1 MNRILGGRC
10 ALLAPAWV
18 LGALL
23 AGVSPALA
31 QNGFDILTLRGQ
43 GSSIGVEITELD
55 TEKAKSSS
63 VDHGVVVATVRPET
77 PAARAG
83 FQSGDI
89 VVEFDGEAVR
99 SARQFRR
106 LVEETRPGHEVKATV
121 VRDRSRRSLSV
132 TPELVAAGRAPEV
145 LKLPALRQV
154 QPNLKPAV
162 PFRVEPAV
170 PGVTPFGGQTRLGV
184 SVMTLDTQL
193 AEYFG
198 ARQGVLVTGV
208 AADTPASRAG
218 VRAGDVI
225 LEVATRPVSN
235 PADVADALRTVKA
248 GASLDMK
255 VLRDK
260 KELLLKLA
268 IPAAESPQ
276 PERQRL

>member
-1 MNRILGGRC
+1 MNLTFSRCARVRTAAFASVFAMVEIIPNFRRGAVVRPFRKVRAPSEPLVCPPEGRAGRRAMNRILGGRC

-170 PGVTPFGGQTRLGV
+170 P
-184 SVMTLDTQL
+184 
-193 AEYFG
+193 
-198 ARQGVLVTGV
+198 
-208 AADTPASRAG
+208 
-218 VRAGDVI
+218 
-225 LEVATRPVSN
+225 
-235 PADVADALRTVKA
+235 
-248 GASLDMK
+248 
-255 VLRDK
+255 
-260 KELLLKLA
+260 
-268 IPAAESPQ
+268 
-276 PERQRL
+276 